1 MKKKTIRQSKR
12 LIISL
17 FVTFFC
23 LTASAAQAQTALVTI
38 DLQQVKMV
46 QVMDEI
52 ENQTKYLFIYD
63 KNMDT
68 GRLVNVHVNKR
79 PVAEALDQM
88 VKGTDVVYEIQGSN
102 IILTVRSQQTDGPKV
117 VSGKVTDN
125 KGDAVIGAAILVKGT
140 TVGTS
145 SGVDGVYTL
154 RIPEVNANT
163 MITVNYLGYEPIELL
178 VGTRERIDIVLQ
190 EQSLGVDAV
199 VVTALGIKKQE
210 KALTYNVQEVSGS
223 IVNTVKD
230 ANFVNSLSGKIA
242 GLQIN
247 ASASGAGGSTR
258 VVMRGVKSING
269 DNNALYVVD
278 GIPLPSLRSK

>member
-102 IILTVRSQQTDGPKV
+102 IILTVRSHQIHKVHGRCELKSYECRNQTYAYYHPV
-117 VSGKVTDN
+117 MFLQRFSG
-125 KGDAVIGAAILVKGT
+125 IGL
-140 TVGTS
+140 
-145 SGVDGVYTL
+145 
-154 RIPEVNANT
+154 
-163 MITVNYLGYEPIELL
+163 YL
-178 VGTRERIDIVLQ
+178 
-190 EQSLGVDAV
+190 
-199 VVTALGIKKQE
+199 
-210 KALTYNVQEVSGS
+210 
-223 IVNTVKD
+223 
-230 ANFVNSLSGKIA
+230 
-242 GLQIN
+242 
-247 ASASGAGGSTR
+247 
-258 VVMRGVKSING
+258 
-269 DNNALYVVD
+269 
-278 GIPLPSLRSK
+278 LP

>member
-125 KGDAVIGAAILVKGT
+125 KGDAVIG
-140 TVGTS
+140 
-145 SGVDGVYTL
+145 
-154 RIPEVNANT
+154 NT
-163 MITVNYLGYEPIELL
+163 CQRNDCWHEF
-178 VGTRERIDIVLQ
+178 RCRR
-190 EQSLGVDAV
+190 S
-199 VVTALGIKKQE
+199 
-210 KALTYNVQEVSGS
+210 
-223 IVNTVKD
+223 
-230 ANFVNSLSGKIA
+230 
-242 GLQIN
+242 
-247 ASASGAGGSTR
+247 
-258 VVMRGVKSING
+258 
-269 DNNALYVVD
+269 LYVAY
-278 GIPLPSLRSK
+278 SRSECKYYDNG

>member
-117 VSGKVTDN
+117 VSG
-125 KGDAVIGAAILVKGT
+125 
-140 TVGTS
+140 
-145 SGVDGVYTL
+145 TL
-154 RIPEVNANT
+154 F
-163 MITVNYLGYEPIELL
+163 
-178 VGTRERIDIVLQ
+178 
-190 EQSLGVDAV
+190 
-199 VVTALGIKKQE
+199 IKME
-210 KALTYNVQEVSGS
+210 DL
-223 IVNTVKD
+223 
-230 ANFVNSLSGKIA
+230 
-242 GLQIN
+242 
-247 ASASGAGGSTR
+247 
-258 VVMRGVKSING
+258 
-269 DNNALYVVD
+269 
-278 GIPLPSLRSK
+278 